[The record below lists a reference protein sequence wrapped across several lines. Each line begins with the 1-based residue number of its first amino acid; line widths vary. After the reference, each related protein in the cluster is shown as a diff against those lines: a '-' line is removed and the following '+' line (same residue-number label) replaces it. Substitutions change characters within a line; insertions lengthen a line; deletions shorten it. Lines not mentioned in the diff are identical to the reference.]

1 MRSEEKLKD
10 GELFLSGRG
19 PSWALDPKNVI
30 GLLIG
35 SNYSKR
41 DFEEVSSH
49 IWGLGLINVRDFIAL
64 ISQNYP

>member
-10 GELFLSGRG
+10 GGLFLSGRG
-19 PSWALDPKNVI
+19 PSWALNPKNVI
-30 GLLIG
+30 ELLIG

-41 DFEEVSSH
+41 DFEEVSVLL
-49 IWGLGLINVRDFIAL
+49 WGLGLINVRDFIAL